1 MNRFNILVLNYKRLH
16 SFLKNSNKI
25 SGFDRLRDK
34 ITILSCSPSPEER
47 QQVEAF
53 SEKYHLQV
61 TYLTRENFGIDQG
74 ARVEYFG
81 GKIED
86 LREVLDT
93 EYIFQFQDHY
103 LDTEAEYSRWG
114 PELNFRTKGD
124 VVPENIIFDLNTLHD
139 VLISNEIAA
148 AFCDRNNPCWFQR
161 NGVTH
166 IAPNGGNY
174 ILHTKQ
180 LEDKNVQRELARMYR
195 SCDNTYQWAVYAEFK
210 WGELFF
216 NEGNTYYD
224 IKRDKVYSKFPKDE
238 FYISPDPVSKLYGFY
253 EENLLGRILLR
264 SNAAVKTLARRGR
277 KVAGA
282 S

>member
-1 MNRFNILVLNYKRLH
+1 
-16 SFLKNSNKI
+16 
-25 SGFDRLRDK
+25 
-34 ITILSCSPSPEER
+34 
-47 QQVEAF
+47 
-53 SEKYHLQV
+53 V

-238 FYISPDPVSKLYGFY
+238 FYVSPDPVSKLYGFY